1 MHNKSAIRRQVWQ
14 ELRKVA
20 RPDSRFH
27 WDFEE
32 FIPDYEGS
40 ERCAQAVRQLDSYKK
55 SPIIF
60 ITPDNN
66 LLVLRQQAI
75 NDDKTIVITTY
86 GIARG
91 FMTLNGRD
99 VPQGQERYAASL
111 DGMEEFARAIDIEGL
126 SRLGKIGLLVTGAS
140 IISLQGVRYG
150 KGHGYFDLEWAMLR
164 ELGLVDED
172 TPVAA
177 VVHDCQ
183 VVDLEIAPEPYDTI
197 VDYIVTPSRIL
208 DTHRTLPKPQGI
220 LWDKLD
226 PAMLDQIPPLKEL
239 YRRKT
244 NRLN

>member
-1 MHNKSAIRRQVWQ
+1 MHSKSAIRRQVWQ

-40 ERCAQAVRQLDSYKK
+40 ERCAQAVRQLDSYRN
-55 SPIIF
+55 SSIIF

-66 LLVLRQQAI
+66 LLVLRQHAI
-75 NDDKTIVITTY
+75 NDDKSIVITTY

-126 SRLGKIGLLVTGAS
+126 SRFGKIGLLVTGAS

-220 LWDKLD
+220 LWDRLD

-244 NRLN
+244 DRLN